1 MDVPK
6 DLKLNLMSGSS
17 ISVSWN
23 PVEGASSYTLSV
35 VPTPT
40 MENDY
45 TVHTDFAFI
54 DGLSMETE
62 YTIRVRAQANGVD
75 SALSAPLKVTPTG
88 APIIAP
94 APRVV
99 SYDET
104 SVSLSRPH
112 LHHYRNGNDF
122 TRIYVQVIDSTGARQ
137 ELEFPVPF
145 HCPFQTVLPAG
156 AHQRSSSRR
165 ALQFQLA
172 LRQHKGCAAEFLAG
186 LFAGA
191 TGDMYIIDPLTSSP
205 PSASG
210 GSPHASQPF
219 VAAAAVGPDSHGEAA
234 AQVYGARD
242 GGKRSVVREGRD
254 ETPRRL
260 PR

>member
-54 DGLSMETE
+54 DGLSIDTE

-122 TRIYVQVIDSTGARQ
+122 TRIYVQVIDSTGTRQ

-145 HCPFQTVLPAG
+145 HCSFHKVLPAG

-172 LRQHKGCAAEFLAG
+172 LRQHKGCTAEFLAG

-210 GSPHASQPF
+210 GSPHASQPL

>member
-54 DGLSMETE
+54 DGLSMDTE

-145 HCPFQTVLPAG
+145 HCSFHKVLPAG
-156 AHQRSSSRR
+156 AH
-165 ALQFQLA
+165 
-172 LRQHKGCAAEFLAG
+172 
-186 LFAGA
+186 
-191 TGDMYIIDPLTSSP
+191 
-205 PSASG
+205 
-210 GSPHASQPF
+210 
-219 VAAAAVGPDSHGEAA
+219 
-234 AQVYGARD
+234 
-242 GGKRSVVREGRD
+242 
-254 ETPRRL
+254 
-260 PR
+260 

>member
-1 MDVPK
+1 
-6 DLKLNLMSGSS
+6 
-17 ISVSWN
+17 
-23 PVEGASSYTLSV
+23 
-35 VPTPT
+35 

-54 DGLSMETE
+54 DGLSMDTE

-186 LFAGA
+186 LFTGA